1 MHDSNKE
8 LQEIIIDEEFM
19 RLMPP
24 LNDIEFC
31 SLENDIL
38 VHGCMNPLV
47 LWDNVLIDGHNRY
60 QIVKKHNLPF
70 NTISLEFNSR
80 DEAISWMITIQIF
93 RRNLTPMQLSY
104 YRGYR
109 YNLDKK
115 KVTNIIGINQYS
127 EVGGQNDTQPK
138 TQSTASRLADQY
150 NVSSR
155 TIKRDAILADAINLI
170 GETSPEVKMDIL
182 SGKTPIT
189 RKQIKQMT
197 GDSESDINDVVN
209 QIIEGSFITANTDR
223 EDPDRTDGRVTKKE
237 NIMRLI
243 DITRT
248 VQEAPIYPGSE
259 AVIVK
264 RIRDMK
270 DGAPA
275 NVSMITAGSH
285 MGTHADAGSHFL
297 ADSDVGIDKMDLSH
311 YYGQCRVLSFPEE
324 SMIYA
329 GDLKGKIDD
338 CKRLVIHGGGHT
350 YLAKDAAEYIVEKG
364 VITVV
369 TDALSVA
376 PPDNEIEIH
385 KIIMT
390 PGHAIIENVILDNV
404 EDGEYT
410 LSAFPVKIGDCDGA
424 PVRAVLIAND

>member
-1 MHDSNKE
+1 MQK
-8 LQEIIIDEEFM
+8 IILDEEIKRILPM
-19 RLMPP
+19 LDEVVYNDLERNITKYGCIVP
-24 LNDIEFC
+24 LILWGDI
-31 SLENDIL
+31 
-38 VHGCMNPLV
+38 
-47 LWDNVLIDGHNRY
+47 LIDGYNRY
-60 QIVKKHNLPF
+60 SILERHGLPF
-70 NTISLEFNSR
+70 NTVSMEFESR
-80 DEAISWMITIQIF
+80 EEMLDWVIEHQIF

-115 KVTNIIGINQYS
+115 KVGNLTGRNQHS
-127 EVGGQNDTQPK
+127 EEFDQNDHIPK
-138 TQSTASRLADQY
+138 PQSTARRLADQY
-150 NVSSR
+150 NVAPI
-155 TIKRDAILADAINLI
+155 TIRRDAKLANAINLI

-209 QIIEGSFITANTDR
+209 QIIEGSFKTGNTDR
-223 EDPDRTDGRVTKKE
+223 ENPDLSDGRVTNKE
-237 NIMRLI
+237 NTKKLI

-248 VQEAPIYPGSE
+248 VQDAPIYPGSE
-259 AVIVK
+259 PVIVK
-264 RIRDMK
+264 RVRDMN
-270 DGAPA
+270 DGAHA

-285 MGTHADAGSHFL
+285 MGTHADASSHFL
-297 ADSDVGIDKMDLSH
+297 IDSDVSIDKMDLSH
-311 YYGQCRVLSFPEE
+311 YYGACRVLSFPEE
-324 SMIYA
+324 SMICA
-329 GDLKGKIDD
+329 DDLRNKIDD
-338 CKRLVIHGGGHT
+338 CKRLVIRGGGRT
-350 YLAKDAAEYIVEKG
+350 YLTKDAAEYIVEMG

-390 PGHAIIENVILDNV
+390 PGLAIIENVILDNV
-404 EDGEYT
+404 EDGEYI
-410 LSAFPVKIGDCDGA
+410 LSAFPVKIGNCDGA